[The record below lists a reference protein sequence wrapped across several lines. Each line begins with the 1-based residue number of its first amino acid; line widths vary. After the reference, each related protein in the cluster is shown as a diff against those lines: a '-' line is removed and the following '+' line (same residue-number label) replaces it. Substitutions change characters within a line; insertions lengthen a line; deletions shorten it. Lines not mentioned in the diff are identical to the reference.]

1 MKLIEEKIAIIGLG
15 YVGLPLAV
23 EFGKVA
29 ETIGFDIN
37 LKRTEE
43 LIEGIDST
51 KELSKEQIDLSKKL
65 TFTSDPESLRDCKT
79 FIVTVPTP
87 VDKSNQPDLSP
98 LKKATELIA
107 NYLKKDNVV
116 VYESTVFPG
125 CTEEICVPILSEISG
140 LEFNIEFFCGYSPER
155 VNPGDKINTL
165 TKIKKITSG
174 STEDIA
180 KKIDALYLAIIDAG
194 TYLAPSIKVAEA
206 AKVIE
211 NTQRDLNIAFI
222 NELSKIF
229 NLMDIDTIDV
239 LNAAETKW
247 NFQRYRPGMVGGH
260 CIGVDPFYLTYKAEK
275 LGYMPEI
282 ILAGRYLN
290 EQMAPYA
297 AEQTIKMMVDNE
309 INLEKAVVGIL
320 GFAFKDNCPDFRN
333 TKIIDLI
340 LEFKKAGIK
349 TIVAD
354 SWVNKKDVKNN
365 FDINLVEIDENFK
378 VDALVVAVGHTNYKN
393 FSINDLK
400 NLYKV
405 TSKKMIISDLKSIYD
420 KTLLETNNFKVFRL

>member
-43 LIEGIDST
+43 LINGIDST
-51 KELSKEQIDLSKKL
+51 NELSKEQIDLSEKL
-65 TFTSDPESLRDCKT
+65 AFTSDPESLMDCKT

-87 VDKSNQPDLSP
+87 VDESNQPDLSP

-107 NYLKKDNVV
+107 NYLKKNDVV
-116 VYESTVFPG
+116 IYESTVFPG
-125 CTEEICVPILSEISG
+125 CTEEICVPILSEMSG
-140 LEFNIEFFCGYSPER
+140 LEFNVEFFCGYSPER
-155 VNPGDKINTL
+155 INPGDKINTL

-174 STEDIA
+174 STKDIA
-180 KKIDALYLAIIDAG
+180 KKIDDLYLAIIDAG

-229 NLMDIDTIDV
+229 NLMDIDTVDV

-275 LGYMPEI
+275 LGYKPEI
-282 ILAGRYLN
+282 ILAGRSLN
-290 EQMAPYA
+290 ENMAPYA
-297 AEQTIKMMVDNE
+297 AQQTIKMMIDNE
-309 INLEKAVVGIL
+309 INLEKAVVGVL

-354 SWVNKKDVKNN
+354 SLVNKKDVKNK

-378 VDALVVAVGHTNYKN
+378 VDALVVAVGHNNYLHL
-393 FSINDLK
+393 SVNDLK
-400 NLYKV
+400 KLYKA

>member
-43 LIEGIDST
+43 LINGIDST
-51 KELSKEQIDLSKKL
+51 NELSKEQIDLSEKL
-65 TFTSDPESLRDCKT
+65 AFTSDPESLMDCKT

-87 VDKSNQPDLSP
+87 VDESNQPDLSP

-107 NYLKKDNVV
+107 NYLKKNDVV
-116 VYESTVFPG
+116 IYESTVFPG
-125 CTEEICVPILSEISG
+125 CTEEICVPILSEMSG
-140 LEFNIEFFCGYSPER
+140 LEFNVEFFCGYSPER
-155 VNPGDKINTL
+155 INPGDKINTL

-174 STEDIA
+174 STKDIA
-180 KKIDALYLAIIDAG
+180 KKIDDLYLAIIDAG

-229 NLMDIDTIDV
+229 NLMDIDTVDV

-275 LGYMPEI
+275 LGYKPEI
-282 ILAGRYLN
+282 ILAGRSLN
-290 EQMAPYA
+290 ENMAPYA
-297 AEQTIKMMVDNE
+297 AQQTIKMMIDNE
-309 INLEKAVVGIL
+309 INLEKAVVGVL

-354 SWVNKKDVKNN
+354 SLVNKKDVKNK

-378 VDALVVAVGHTNYKN
+378 VDALVVAVGHNNYMHL
-393 FSINDLK
+393 SVNDLK
-400 NLYKV
+400 KLYKT

>member
-1 MKLIEEKIAIIGLG
+1 M
-15 YVGLPLAV
+15 
-23 EFGKVA
+23 
-29 ETIGFDIN
+29 
-37 LKRTEE
+37 
-43 LIEGIDST
+43 
-51 KELSKEQIDLSKKL
+51 
-65 TFTSDPESLRDCKT
+65 DCKT

-87 VDKSNQPDLSP
+87 VDESNQPDLTP

-107 NYLKKDNVV
+107 NYLKKNDVV
-116 VYESTVFPG
+116 IYESTVFPG
-125 CTEEICVPILSEISG
+125 CTEEICVPILSEMSG
-140 LEFNIEFFCGYSPER
+140 LEFNVEFFCGYSPER
-155 VNPGDKINTL
+155 INPGDKINTL

-174 STEDIA
+174 STKDIA
-180 KKIDALYLAIIDAG
+180 KKIDDLYLAIIDAG

-229 NLMDIDTIDV
+229 NLMDIDTVDV

-400 NLYKV
+400 NLYKF

>member
-43 LIEGIDST
+43 LINGIDST
-51 KELSKEQIDLSKKL
+51 NELSKEQIDLSEKL
-65 TFTSDPESLRDCKT
+65 AFTSDPESLMDCKT

-87 VDKSNQPDLSP
+87 VDESNQPDLSP

-107 NYLKKDNVV
+107 NYLKKNDVV
-116 VYESTVFPG
+116 IYESTVFPG
-125 CTEEICVPILSEISG
+125 CTEEICVPILSEMSG
-140 LEFNIEFFCGYSPER
+140 LEFNVEFFCGYSPER
-155 VNPGDKINTL
+155 INPGDKINTL

-174 STEDIA
+174 STKDIA
-180 KKIDALYLAIIDAG
+180 KKIDDLYLAIIDAG

-229 NLMDIDTIDV
+229 NLMDIDTVDV

-275 LGYMPEI
+275 LGYKPEI
-282 ILAGRYLN
+282 ILAGRSLN
-290 EQMAPYA
+290 ENMAPYA
-297 AEQTIKMMVDNE
+297 AQQTIKMMIDNE
-309 INLEKAVVGIL
+309 INLEKAVVGVL

-354 SWVNKKDVKNN
+354 SLVNKKDVKNK

-378 VDALVVAVGHTNYKN
+378 VDALVVAVGHNNYMHL
-393 FSINDLK
+393 SVNDLK
-400 NLYKV
+400 KLYKG

>member
-43 LIEGIDST
+43 LVNGIDST
-51 KELSKEQIDLSKKL
+51 NELSKEQIDLSEKL
-65 TFTSDPESLRDCKT
+65 AFTSNPESLKDYKT

-87 VDKSNQPDLSP
+87 VDESNQPDLSP

-107 NYLKKDNVV
+107 NYLKKDDVV
-116 VYESTVFPG
+116 IYESTVFPG

-140 LEFNIEFFCGYSPER
+140 LEFNVEFFCGYSPER
-155 VNPGDKINTL
+155 INPGDKINTL

-174 STEDIA
+174 STKDIA
-180 KKIDALYLAIIDAG
+180 KKIDDLYLAIIDAG

-229 NLMDIDTIDV
+229 NLMDIDTVDV

-275 LGYMPEI
+275 LGYKPEI
-282 ILAGRYLN
+282 ILAGRSLN
-290 EQMAPYA
+290 ENMAPYA
-297 AEQTIKMMVDNE
+297 AQQTIKMMIDNE

-320 GFAFKDNCPDFRN
+320 GFAFKDDCPDFRN

-340 LEFKKAGIK
+340 LEFKKAGIE
-349 TIVAD
+349 TIVED

-365 FDINLVEIDENFK
+365 FDINLVEIDKNFK
-378 VDALVVAVGHTNYKN
+378 VDALVVAVGHSNYRN
-393 FSINDLK
+393 FSINDIK
-400 NLYKV
+400 KLYKA

>member
-340 LEFKKAGIK
+340 LEFKRAGVK

-400 NLYKV
+400 NLYKF

>member
-43 LIEGIDST
+43 LVNGIDST
-51 KELSKEQIDLSKKL
+51 NELSKEQIDLSEKL
-65 TFTSDPESLRDCKT
+65 AFTSDPESLKDCKT

-87 VDKSNQPDLSP
+87 VDESNQPDLSP

-107 NYLKKDNVV
+107 NYLKKDDVV
-116 VYESTVFPG
+116 IYESTVFPG

-140 LEFNIEFFCGYSPER
+140 LEFNFEFFCGYSPER
-155 VNPGDKINTL
+155 INPGDKINTL

-174 STEDIA
+174 STKDIA
-180 KKIDALYLAIIDAG
+180 KKIDDLYLAIIDAG

-229 NLMDIDTIDV
+229 NLMDIDTVDV

-275 LGYMPEI
+275 LGYKPEI
-282 ILAGRYLN
+282 ILAGRSLN
-290 EQMAPYA
+290 ENMAPYA
-297 AEQTIKMMVDNE
+297 AQQTIKMMIDNE

-320 GFAFKDNCPDFRN
+320 GFSFKDDCPDVRN
-333 TKIIDLI
+333 TKIIDLV

-349 TIVAD
+349 TIVED
-354 SWVNKKDVKNN
+354 PWVNKKEVKNN
-365 FDINLVEIDENFK
+365 FGIDLVEIDDNFK
-378 VDALVVAVGHTNYKN
+378 VDALVVAVGHNNYVN
-393 FSINDLK
+393 LSINDLK
-400 NLYKV
+400 KLYKA

-420 KTLLETNNFKVFRL
+420 KTLLETNNFQVFRL

>member
-340 LEFKKAGIK
+340 FEFKRAGIK

-365 FDINLVEIDENFK
+365 FDINLIEIDENFK